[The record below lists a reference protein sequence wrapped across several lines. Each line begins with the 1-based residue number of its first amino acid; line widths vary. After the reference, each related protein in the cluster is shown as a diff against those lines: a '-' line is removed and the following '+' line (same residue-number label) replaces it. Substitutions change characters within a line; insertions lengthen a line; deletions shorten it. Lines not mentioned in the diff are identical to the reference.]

1 MLGAFCGVALADPR
15 GTAKFPGLWQ
25 GNAEVL
31 SVWLL
36 LVLLCSEIWGSS
48 LLVTNGCHGWEPVR
62 DEFGVI
68 YSLINAVIL
77 HVLPV

>member
-1 MLGAFCGVALADPR
+1 MLGALCGAALADPR
-15 GTAKFPGLWQ
+15 GTDKFPVLWQ

-31 SVWLL
+31 SVWSLH
-36 LVLLCSEIWGSS
+36 VLLCSEIWGSS
-48 LLVTNGCHGWEPVR
+48 WLVTNGCQGWEPVR
-62 DEFGVI
+62 DEFMVI